1 MQSERRPWGS
11 STGGAFVARRQGS
24 SSSTSKENRSS
35 SLRTACRASVAPAS
49 ISVPTDVA
57 ITRQPLG
64 ASDLEVSS
72 VTLGTMTFGEQ
83 TPEAEAQRMLSF
95 AADAN
100 INFIDTAE
108 IYPVAPRRETAG
120 ATSRII
126 GGWLKQRKR
135 EEFVLASKVAGR
147 STGLEWIPA
156 NRSDP
161 RGQEQSPVLDGPS
174 IIAACDGELRRL
186 GTDYIDVLYLHW
198 PDRYYSGFGRY
209 QYRSEKEW
217 DYSPFSS
224 LVTAISTLLEEGKIR
239 YWALSNETSF
249 GVCMY
254 CMVADA
260 LGVDRPIAIQNSFS
274 LVHRSF
280 ESELAE
286 TCSPRHFYLPLLP
299 WSALAGGALSGKYL
313 EHPPEGVQPAGPG
326 SRFTLF
332 PERYARFNTPRVQ
345 RAAQRYAQIAA
356 DCGVTPAQ
364 LAYAWAASR
373 PFVGSTIVG
382 ASRIDQ
388 LSDNLRFTSIELG
401 EDVLAAIDAVHLQRR
416 NPSLVD

>member
-1 MQSERRPWGS
+1 MQRRS
-11 STGGAFVARRQGS
+11 ICRSGGGNCNTQR
-24 SSSTSKENRSS
+24 
-35 SLRTACRASVAPAS
+35 CRAVEQAAPVSAVPADIS
-49 ISVPTDVA
+49 ITQ
-57 ITRQPLG
+57 QPLG
-64 ASDLEVSS
+64 GSDLLVSN

-83 TPEAEAQRMLSF
+83 TPEDEAHRMLSF
-95 AADAN
+95 AADTG

-126 GGWLKQRKR
+126 GSWLRAR
-135 EEFVLASKVAGR
+135 PRDGLVVASKVAGR
-147 STGLEWIPA
+147 SSGLEWVPA

-161 RGQEQSPVLDGPS
+161 RGEERAPVLDGPS
-174 IIAACDGELRRL
+174 VIAACEGELRRL
-186 GTDYIDVLYLHW
+186 GTDYLDVLYLHW
-198 PDRYYSGFGRY
+198 PDRYYAGFGRS
-209 QYRSEKEW
+209 QYRVEKEW
-217 DYSPFSS
+217 DYSPFSN
-224 LVTAISTLLEEGKIR
+224 LVAAIAQLLEEGKIR
-239 YWALSNETSF
+239 YWALSNETSM

-286 TCSPRHFYLPLLP
+286 TCSRRHFNLPLLP

-313 EHPPEGVQPAGPG
+313 DHPPEGVAPAGPTSRFSLFPDRY
-326 SRFTLF
+326 SRFTTL
-332 PERYARFNTPRVQ
+332 RVQ
-345 RAAQRYAQIAA
+345 RAAQAYADIAA
-356 DCGVTPAQ
+356 DCGLTPAQ
-364 LAYAWAASR
+364 LSYAWVASR

-382 ASRIDQ
+382 ATDTRQ
-388 LSDNLRFTSIELG
+388 LASNLAFTGVQLG
-401 EDVLAAIDAVHLQRR
+401 EDVLGAIDAIHLQRR